1 MLTLTFLNSTLGN
14 IIMKIL
20 IVEDDSLLQKGL
32 YDAITSNG
40 YVCEVASNG
49 KQAEELVG
57 FAQFSLIVLDLGLPD
72 CDGLTL
78 LSRWRKKNID
88 IPVLILT
95 ARDTIEDRVEGL
107 DLGADDYLI
116 KPFALTELL
125 ARIRALIR
133 RNQGTSDNV
142 VNYGPISM
150 DIKLQKVTLNNQE
163 VVLTPKEFILL
174 SRLMLKAG
182 EKVHRSLLQ
191 NDLYDWQSDPNSNV
205 LEVYIHA
212 LRNKIGKDLIKTVR
226 GYGYQLNS

>member
-1 MLTLTFLNSTLGN
+1 
-14 IIMKIL
+14 MKIL

-32 YDAITSNG
+32 YGAITSNG

-49 KQAEELVG
+49 KQAEDLIE
-57 FAQFSLIVLDLGLPD
+57 FAQFSLIILDLGLPD
-72 CDGLTL
+72 CDGLEL
-78 LSRWRKKNID
+78 LTRWRKKNID

-133 RNQGTSDNV
+133 RNQGTADNI
-142 VNYGPISM
+142 VNYGPISI
-150 DIKLQKVTLNNQE
+150 DIKLQKATLNNQE
-163 VVLTPKEFILL
+163 VILTPKEFILL

-191 NDLYDWQSDPNSNV
+191 NDLYDWQSDPSSNV

-212 LRNKIGKDLIKTVR
+212 LRNKLGKDLIKTVR
-226 GYGYQLNS
+226 GYGYQLNINNYFKIN

>member
-1 MLTLTFLNSTLGN
+1 M
-14 IIMKIL
+14 
-20 IVEDDSLLQKGL
+20 
-32 YDAITSNG
+32 
-40 YVCEVASNG
+40 
-49 KQAEELVG
+49 
-57 FAQFSLIVLDLGLPD
+57 
-72 CDGLTL
+72 
-78 LSRWRKKNID
+78 
-88 IPVLILT
+88 
-95 ARDTIEDRVEGL
+95 EGL